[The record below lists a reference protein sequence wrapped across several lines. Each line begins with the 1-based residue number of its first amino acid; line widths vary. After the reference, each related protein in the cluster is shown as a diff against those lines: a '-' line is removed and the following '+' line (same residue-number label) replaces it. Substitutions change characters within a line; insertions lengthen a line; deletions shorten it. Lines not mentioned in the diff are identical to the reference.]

1 MERKCQAFQCIVFF
15 SFQISNLFL
24 TLFLCFIKFL
34 LICNRI
40 DLEFLSI
47 LSLLFDYI
55 ILYEMSLIVY
65 IWSLTYAIHFQPC
78 FRFVLL
84 GVGAKL
90 RVTYVDGH
98 TLIFS
103 DIWTQR
109 MWPFRFQINVWMK
122 LVIFKHAVV
131 LKKLVVKYVLLNL
144 KQSVFGNPWMRIS
157 FLGTY
162 CTYFQYK
169 YNHRGKMIFLF
180 VEFLIRCVDKK

>member
-15 SFQISNLFL
+15 SFQMSNLFL
-24 TLFLCFIKFL
+24 TLFSCFIKFL

-40 DLEFLSI
+40 DSEFLFI
-47 LSLLFDYI
+47 LSLYCNSI
-55 ILYEMSLIVY
+55 ISFLYEMCLIAY
-65 IWSLTYAIHFQPC
+65 IGSLTYAIHFQPC

-84 GVGAKL
+84 EVGAKL

-122 LVIFKHAVV
+122 LVIFEHTVV

-144 KQSVFGNPWMRIS
+144 KQSVFGSLWMIIS
-157 FLGTY
+157 FLCTY
-162 CTYFQYK
+162 CTYFQ
-169 YNHRGKMIFLF
+169 FE
-180 VEFLIRCVDKK
+180 V

>member
-1 MERKCQAFQCIVFF
+1 MC
-15 SFQISNLFL
+15 
-24 TLFLCFIKFL
+24 
-34 LICNRI
+34 LIA
-40 DLEFLSI
+40 
-47 LSLLFDYI
+47 YI
-55 ILYEMSLIVY
+55 ISLA
-65 IWSLTYAIHFQPC
+65 YAIHFQPC
-78 FRFVLL
+78 FRFVLSV
-84 GVGAKL
+84 VGAKL
-90 RVTYVDGH
+90 KVTYVDGH

-122 LVIFKHAVV
+122 LVIFEHTVV
-131 LKKLVVKYVLLNL
+131 LKKLVVKYVHPNL

>member
-1 MERKCQAFQCIVFF
+1 MSNIF
-15 SFQISNLFL
+15 S

-34 LICNRI
+34 LIYSRI

-47 LSLLFDYI
+47 LSLYCIGSITSF
-55 ILYEMSLIVY
+55 LYEMCLIAY
-65 IWSLTYAIHFQPC
+65 IWSLAYAIHFQPC

-84 GVGAKL
+84 EVGAKL

-122 LVIFKHAVV
+122 LVIFEHTVV
-131 LKKLVVKYVLLNL
+131 LKRLVVKYVPLNS
-144 KQSVFGNPWMRIS
+144 KQSVFGNPWRRIS
-157 FLGTY
+157 F
-162 CTYFQYK
+162 
-169 YNHRGKMIFLF
+169 
-180 VEFLIRCVDKK
+180 

>member
-1 MERKCQAFQCIVFF
+1 MKRKCQAFQCIVFF
-15 SFQISNLFL
+15 LFQMSNIFL
-24 TLFLCFIKFL
+24 TLFLRFIKFL
-34 LICNRI
+34 LVFNRI
-40 DLEFLSI
+40 DLKFLSR
-47 LSLLFDYI
+47 LSLCYNSCISFS
-55 ILYEMSLIVY
+55 YEMSLIVY

-122 LVIFKHAVV
+122 LVIFKHTVV

-144 KQSVFGNPWMRIS
+144 K
-157 FLGTY
+157 
-162 CTYFQYK
+162 
-169 YNHRGKMIFLF
+169 
-180 VEFLIRCVDKK
+180 